1 MTDAEYL
8 CGRLVNQ
15 SCTENCHMRCRDVAM
30 DVSHRDAGVSRAS
43 GLSQSAC
50 FIKYS
55 LEEQSQGNVTY
66 VCMFYSNLL
75 DEL

>member
-1 MTDAEYL
+1 
-8 CGRLVNQ
+8 
-15 SCTENCHMRCRDVAM
+15 MRCQDVAM
-30 DVSHRDAGVSRAS
+30 DLSHRDAGLSRAS

>member
-1 MTDAEYL
+1 
-8 CGRLVNQ
+8 
-15 SCTENCHMRCRDVAM
+15 MRCRDVAM
-30 DVSHRDAGVSRAS
+30 NLSHRDAGLSRAS

-55 LEEQSQGNVTY
+55 LEGQNQGNVTY